1 VVEIPLTRGL
11 VAQVSEVDAAWVQ
24 QHNWQAQRANR
35 TWYAKTLID
44 GRTVKLHR
52 AIAERAGL
60 TIDGMQ
66 VDHVNGD
73 GLDDRRENLR
83 VATGRENMR
92 HQTRKAR
99 GCSSQHKGVS
109 WNGKAGRWY
118 ACIVVDGRH
127 VNLGLHDSETDA
139 AAVYDAAAREHFGDF
154 AAVGVVVANDVEPVG
169 AAGPS
174 TPRKCRATS
183 SRYLRTSR
191 HRLTG
196 KWSAQVKGRDGKLV
210 HVPGLSESAE
220 EMALFA
226 DILARHV
233 HGDGARLNF
242 PELVATLPP
251 LLQISP
257 EQIGAAASAVKR
269 SA

>member
-1 VVEIPLTRGL
+1 MIAL
-11 VAQVSEVDAAWVQ
+11 VSDDDAAWAL

-73 GLDDRRENLR
+73 GLDNQRGNLR
-83 VATGRENMR
+83 VATGRQNMR

-99 GCSSQHKGVS
+99 GCSSRFKGVS
-109 WNGKAGRWY
+109 WNAKAGRWY

-139 AAVYDAAAREHFGDF
+139 AAAYDAAAREHFGDF
-154 AAVGVVVANDVEPVG
+154 AATGVVAANDVGPAPVL
-169 AAGPS
+169 AEPS
-174 TPRKCRATS
+174 TPRKCGRMS
-183 SRYLRTSR
+183 SRYLRTSL
-191 HRLTG
+191 HPSG
-196 KWSAQVKGRDGKLV
+196 KWSAQAKDGQGKLH
-210 HVPGLSESAE
+210 HVPGLSLDEQ

-226 DILARHV
+226 DILARDLRPGV
-233 HGDGARLNF
+233 ALRFNF
-242 PELVATLPP
+242 PEIIAELPP
-251 LLQISP
+251 LNDISD
-257 EQIGAAASAVKR
+257 EQIGLALAAARR